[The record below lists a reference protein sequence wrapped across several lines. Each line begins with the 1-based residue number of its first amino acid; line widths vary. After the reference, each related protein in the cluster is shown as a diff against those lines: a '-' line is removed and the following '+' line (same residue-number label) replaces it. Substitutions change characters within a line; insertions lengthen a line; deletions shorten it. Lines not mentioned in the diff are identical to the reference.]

1 MVRMRI
7 RLFRLV
13 LVDRQSRFWLQVC
26 CLIFG
31 IMFLYRCIM
40 MQVMDRRVR
49 SIFRKCLEEVRVGS
63 IYRYCV
69 ERVRER
75 FNIFIFIFFKCFLGV
90 FFIFLFVV
98 CVVVYLYRDIVLGV
112 GQQIYDQGLFYL
124 FIEVGL
130 SGLVFVFIIL

>member
-49 SIFRKCLEEVRVGS
+49 SIYRKCLEEVRVGS

-69 ERVRER
+69 DRVRER
-75 FNIFIFIFFKCFLGV
+75 FSIFIFIFFKCFLWV

-112 GQQIYDQGLFYL
+112 GQQINDQGLFYL